1 MHRYVRA
8 ALVAALLVSPLV
20 AAAPSA
26 AAPSAA
32 APAPVAPAPVAP
44 APVAP
49 APVAPAPVAPAPV
62 APAPVG
68 PAPVGPAFVG
78 PWTGAWATSPQREA
92 GPAFADQTLRLLVHP
107 TLGGSPVRIR
117 LSNRFGAED
126 VTFGA
131 VSAARAVA
139 AGAPD
144 LVAGTARRVT
154 FRGRSTVTVR
164 TGTEVVSDPVEL
176 AVAPGQDLA
185 VDLYVTAG
193 GDAAAITG
201 HDAAQGTQFVAAGNQ
216 AGALGTPFT
225 GTVNSWFWLG
235 GVDVRP
241 APAAAGSIVALGD
254 SITDG
259 AYTTWNGN
267 DRWTDQL
274 AARLR
279 ARPAGGRYGVLN
291 QGIGGNQILTDRTDC
306 CGAGTSIAALSRER
320 ADVRQQ
326 TRVRY
331 LILAEG
337 INDIGYHAGAD
348 ALIAGMRTIADRA
361 HRAGITVIGA
371 TITPYGCDAGCFGSD
386 QEATRQQVNTWIRTT
401 PAIDGVA
408 DFDAAVRDPQDPS
421 RVLPAYQ
428 ADPLHPNVAGQRAL
442 AESIDLTLFR

>member
-1 MHRYVRA
+1 VA
-8 ALVAALLVSPLV
+8 APYRSVAVYDIDMRKYLLVGSVTALLVASLV

-26 AAPSAA
+26 AAP
-32 APAPVAPAPVAP
+32 PAGTA
-44 APVAP
+44 
-49 APVAPAPVAPAPV
+49 
-62 APAPVG
+62 
-68 PAPVGPAFVG
+68 
-78 PWTGAWATSPQREA
+78 PWTGAWAAGAQREV
-92 GPAFADQTLRLLVHP
+92 GPAFADQTLRMLVHP

-117 LSNRFGAED
+117 LTNRFGAED

-131 VSAARAVA
+131 VSVARAVA

-144 LVAGTARRVT
+144 LVAGTGRPVT
-154 FRGRSTVTVR
+154 FHGRSTITVR
-164 TGTEVVSDPVEL
+164 TGTEVVSDPVHL

-185 VDLYVTAG
+185 IDLFVTAG

-216 AGALGTPFT
+216 AGGAATAFT

-241 APAAAGSIVALGD
+241 ARAAPGSIVALGD

-267 DRWTDQL
+267 DRWTDHL

-279 ARPAGGRYGVLN
+279 ARPGRGPYGVLN

-306 CGAGTSIAALSRER
+306 CGAGTSVSALSRER

-371 TITPYGCDAGCFGSD
+371 TITPYGCPAGCFGSD
-386 QEATRQQVNTWIRTT
+386 QEATRQQVNAWIRST
-401 PAIDGVA
+401 PAFDGVA
-408 DFDAAVRDPQDPS
+408 DFDAAIRDPQDPG

-428 ADPLHPNVAGQRAL
+428 ADPLHPNIAGQRAL
-442 AESIDLTLFR
+442 AESIDLSLFR